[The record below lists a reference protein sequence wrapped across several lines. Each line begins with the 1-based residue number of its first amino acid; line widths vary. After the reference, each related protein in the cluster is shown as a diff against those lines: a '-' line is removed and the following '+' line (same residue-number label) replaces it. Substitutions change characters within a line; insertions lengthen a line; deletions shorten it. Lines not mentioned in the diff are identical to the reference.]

1 MGDQRVGD
9 MLLKQEDYAAAEANY
24 RGALAIAK
32 RLSAAEPTDVQAQ
45 RDLSVSRAK
54 LGDALE
60 RQGKRD
66 PALAQYEASLA
77 IIEPLAAADPANV
90 GLQRDVFKSYE
101 LIGSL
106 RLEQGELDAARVAFK
121 AALGIAETLAVADPA
136 NGLAQRELSVQRDH
150 LGDVFAAGER
160 SMRRS
165 RSTAGLWRRAE
176 RWPPPSHQRPGTA
189 GPVAEPRAGG

>member
-32 RLSAAEPTDVQAQ
+32 RLFAAEPTDVQAQ

-77 IIEPLAAADPANV
+77 IIEPLAAADPVNV

-150 LGDVFAAGER
+150 LGDVFAAGR
-160 SMRRS
+160 DRCGARGVPQGFGGAQNAGRRHS
-165 RSTAGLWRRAE
+165 R
-176 RWPPPSHQRPGTA
+176 QCPGTA